1 MSGEDTAASCEV
13 EQEQEKEK
21 EKEKEKEVVPG
32 VGEALRI
39 FMEVRIL
46 DASP

>member
-13 EQEQEKEK
+13 EQEQEK

>member
-1 MSGEDTAASCEV
+1 LSGEDTAASCEV
-13 EQEQEKEK
+13 EQEQ